1 MSVMPSSSRSSSE
14 RPDRK
19 RLRLEPDDDEIKV
32 LEKHPT
38 LYFDDGNI
46 ILSCG
51 STLFCVHRTLLAK
64 HSPVFREMFVPK
76 DDVKL
81 DVIRGCKLFPMDDSR
96 EEMEALLDV
105 MYNGL

>member
-1 MSVMPSSSRSSSE
+1 MPSSSRSSSE

-19 RLRLEPDDDEIKV
+19 RPHLELDDDEIKI
-32 LEKHPT
+32 LENHPT

-64 HSPVFREMFVPK
+64 HSPIFREMFAPK
-76 DDVKL
+76 DDVKPDML
-81 DVIRGCKLFPMDDSR
+81 RGCKHFPMDDSR
-96 EEMEALLDV
+96 EEMETLLDV
-105 MYNGL
+105 IYNGL